1 MENYKEVNIIN
12 KATIDLIKHFEG
24 LVLKAYVDPATGNE
38 PITIGYGTTRYPDG
52 KKVKLGDTCTEQQA
66 TDYLTHDVKEFSI
79 KVAELLKQPVT
90 DNQFGAITSFAY
102 NVGVGNLSSSTLL
115 KKVNK
120 NPNDATIA
128 AEFAKW
134 NKAAGKVMKGL
145 TRRRE
150 AESKLYFTK

>member
-1 MENYKEVNIIN
+1 MIN
-12 KATIDLIKHFEG
+12 KAAIDLIKSFEG
-24 LVLKAYVDPATGNE
+24 LELNAYVDPATGGE

-52 KKVKLGDTCTEQQA
+52 SKVLLGHTCTEQQA
-66 TDYLTHDVKEFSI
+66 TEYLIEDVNKFAT
-79 KVAELLKQPVT
+79 KVKQLITSPVS

-102 NVGVGNLSSSTLL
+102 NCGIGNLSASTLR

-120 NPNDATIA
+120 NPADLTIA
-128 AEFAKW
+128 AEFARW

-150 AESKLYFTK
+150 AESKLYFS